1 MLFERSQQRIRL
13 TRDGR
18 TFLAETRAFLTH
30 ASRLES
36 LARRLGRGDEG
47 GLCIGYLEYAMHSGV
62 LPDALRALRDGRPAV
77 HLSLIHIYVMAT
89 PKVRQQ
95 LVDAGYEA
103 IPGSVEKFG
112 SFIAAEDKRLGA
124 IVKSA
129 NMKAE

>member
-1 MLFERSQQRIRL
+1 MPPPSSYRHGVGL
-13 TRDGR
+13 DAG
-18 TFLAETRAFLTH
+18 LA
-30 ASRLES
+30 
-36 LARRLGRGDEG
+36 G
-47 GLCIGYLEYAMHSGV
+47 
-62 LPDALRALRDGRPAV
+62 
-77 HLSLIHIYVMAT
+77 
-89 PKVRQQ
+89 QQ

>member
-1 MLFERSQQRIRL
+1 MNQAIA
-13 TRDGR
+13 D
-18 TFLAETRAFLTH
+18 
-30 ASRLES
+30 
-36 LARRLGRGDEG
+36 
-47 GLCIGYLEYAMHSGV
+47 
-62 LPDALRALRDGRPAV
+62 
-77 HLSLIHIYVMAT
+77 VMAT